1 MSNEAEKRLISS
13 NLKVIHAYLVN
24 EFPGFDV
31 PPGTPNG
38 SMYHTFTLTN
48 STTFTSHILRV
59 TGPQLSDSGNTPE
72 KTEKALVRDNVADK
86 MRATKKGEYFSWGY
100 HSMRARD

>member
-1 MSNEAEKRLISS
+1 MSNQEEEQRIAS
-13 NLKVIHAYLVN
+13 NLKVIHTYLVK

-31 PPGTPNG
+31 LPARPNG

-48 STTFTSHILRV
+48 STTYTSHILRV
-59 TGPQLSDSGNTPE
+59 TGPQLSDRGNTPE

-86 MRATKKGEYFSWGY
+86 MRATENEAYFEWGY
-100 HSMRARD
+100 H